1 MAHHDRGRVKDDL
14 RQSLSNLLSLHGPRH
29 DEYFGYFI
37 LRATGLLV
45 FVRMVTFHTA
55 SVGSRP
61 PNWVPS
67 VWFAPLV
74 FGRRDG
80 ISLPQKAT
88 GTARRGSHMVA
99 SAGAA
104 ENDPASTDLK
114 Y

>member
-1 MAHHDRGRVKDDL
+1 
-14 RQSLSNLLSLHGPRH
+14 
-29 DEYFGYFI
+29 
-37 LRATGLLV
+37 
-45 FVRMVTFHTA
+45 MVTFHTA

-104 ENDPASTDLK
+104 ENDPRLYRFKVLNLLVRVGRLELPRPLEQQILSLPRLPFRHTRFAAGL
-114 Y
+114 